1 SVDERRYL
9 ATLAAP
15 EGADPVPVVARQLRR
30 GVQQLL
36 GHLEHLPCVV
46 LGATTAA
53 EASTP
58 ATPTTPIAAADA
70 APSVTVRGLDSPE
83 SVVHD
88 PLTDTYLVS
97 NIGGE
102 LPAAATAKDG
112 NGFISRVAP
121 DGRVLDRA
129 WIGLGRNGVAM
140 NAPKGLALSGRSIFV
155 ADIDVVREFD
165 RRTGAPIRAIEV
177 PGAVFLNDVAR
188 WPAGG
193 VVVSDSALV
202 PNADGTGF
210 DAGDGDAIYRIDARG
225 RLSTVAAGPSLDSP
239 NGLTVDRH
247 GLLLAVSVDTSNEVY
262 TIVDGERRTVRRTPV
277 GQLDGLEVLGD
288 GSFLVSSFG
297 ESTTV
302 RVPRQGAAE
311 TLLAGRTAADLGV
324 DRCRARVLLPLL
336 LEDELLI
343 QPL

>member
-1 SVDERRYL
+1 MSRNIVRLMAGL
-9 ATLAAP
+9 AVSMALGTAPAVSAAAP
-15 EGADPVPVVARQLRR
+15 AGAVD
-30 GVQQLL
+30 
-36 GHLEHLPCVV
+36 
-46 LGATTAA
+46 TA
-53 EASTP
+53 P
-58 ATPTTPIAAADA
+58 P
-70 APSVTVRGLDSPE
+70 VTVHGLDSPE

-97 NIGGE
+97 NIGGD

-112 NGFISRVAP
+112 NGFLSRVSP

-129 WIGLGRNGVAM
+129 WVGLGRAGVTM
-140 NAPKGLALSGRSIFV
+140 NAPKGLALSGHSIFV

-165 RRTGAPIRAIEV
+165 RRTGAPIRTIEV

-210 DAGDGDAIYRIDARG
+210 DAGDGDAIYRIDTRG
-225 RLSTVAAGPSLDSP
+225 RLSTVAAGPRLDSP
-239 NGLTVDRH
+239 NGLTVDRR
-247 GLLLAVSVDTSNEVY
+247 GRLLAVSLDASNEVY
-262 TIVDGERRTVRRTPV
+262 TIDDGERRTVRRTPV
-277 GQLDGLEVLGD
+277 GQLDGIEVLGD
-288 GSFLVSSFG
+288 GSLLVSSFG

-302 RVPRQGAAE
+302 RIPRRGAVA
-311 TLLAGRTAADLGV
+311 TLLTGRTAADLGV
-324 DRCRARVLLPLL
+324 DRCRGRVLLPLL
-336 LEDELLI
+336 LEDALLI

>member
-1 SVDERRYL
+1 MSHSTIRLL
-9 ATLAAP
+9 ATSVVGVALGVAPAVATAAP
-15 EGADPVPVVARQLRR
+15 AGPA
-30 GVQQLL
+30 G
-36 GHLEHLPCVV
+36 
-46 LGATTAA
+46 TA
-53 EASTP
+53 S
-58 ATPTTPIAAADA
+58 
-70 APSVTVRGLDSPE
+70 SVTVRGLDSPE

-102 LPAAATAKDG
+102 VPAAATAKDR
-112 NGFISRVAP
+112 NGFVGRVAP
-121 DGRVLDRA
+121 DGRLLDRA
-129 WIGLGRNGVAM
+129 WIGLGRGGVAL

-165 RRTGAPIRAIEV
+165 RRTGAPIRTVEV

-188 WPAGG
+188 WPGGG

-210 DAGDGDAIYRIDARG
+210 EAGDGDAIYRVDARG
-225 RLSTVAAGPSLDSP
+225 RLSTVAAGPYLDSP
-239 NGLTVDRH
+239 NGLTVDRS
-247 GLLLAVSVDTSNEVY
+247 GRLLAVSLGDTSNEVY
-262 TIVDGERRTVRRTPV
+262 TIADGERRTVRRTPV

-297 ESTTV
+297 ASTTV

-311 TLLAGRTAADLGV
+311 TLLTGRTAADLGV
-324 DRCRARVLLPLL
+324 DRCRGRVLLPLL
-336 LEDELLI
+336 LEDALVI